1 MANNGGNSVVVF
13 SRTASGDAAPL
24 RVLSG
29 DRTGI
34 NRPMGIA
41 IDARNDELWVSN
53 FGDHT
58 ALVFDR
64 QASGNAAPKRV
75 IRTAPAGTPTPG
87 FGNPQTIAYDSTRD
101 QILVPN

>member
-1 MANNGGNSVVVF
+1 MLVF
-13 SRTASGDAAPL
+13 SRTAKGDAAPV
-24 RVLSG
+24 RVLGG